1 MENLDRLKDIVNFIN
16 KKKRITTKELSEKF
30 GVTEQ
35 TVRSD
40 LALLEREH
48 KIIRVHGGAK
58 AIDTDISFDE
68 RLEENV
74 PEKRRLGEYAASLVE
89 EGDIIFLDGGTSMMY
104 LIDAL
109 PKEIHL
115 RIITASL
122 PIADKCSQL
131 INADIYCLGGMLN
144 KRTKEMYGPRA
155 VADAETLMANKAFIG
170 VSGFSV
176 EDQFTENNVLSL
188 DVKSKI
194 LNSTKQKIVV
204 ADSKKENRI
213 GIQRAFTFSDFE
225 LFNTGKKVS
234 SKFISEIRK
243 HMEVIQK

>member
-144 KRTKEMYGPRA
+144 KRTKEM
-155 VADAETLMANKAFIG
+155 
-170 VSGFSV
+170 
-176 EDQFTENNVLSL
+176 LSL
-188 DVKSKI
+188 I
-194 LNSTKQKIVV
+194 HI
-204 ADSKKENRI
+204 
-213 GIQRAFTFSDFE
+213 
-225 LFNTGKKVS
+225 
-234 SKFISEIRK
+234 
-243 HMEVIQK
+243 